1 LTVVYVVA
9 EVEYASYMG
18 TVFPH
23 TLKVFEKRKDAVKY
37 AKKIKDKP
45 VSKDE
50 YYGGSGS
57 CVILRRTIG

>member
-1 LTVVYVVA
+1 MTVVYVVA

-23 TLKVFEKRKDAVKY
+23 TLKVFEKKKDAVKY

>member
-1 LTVVYVVA
+1 MTVVYVVA

-23 TLKVFEKRKDAVKY
+23 TLKVFEKKKDAVKY
-37 AKKIKDKP
+37 VKKIKDKP